1 MKLKS
6 TILFKPVGDFDY
18 ICFSKQLEE
27 AVRLYGCNFEL
38 SSKRLSFHN
47 EDYIASRQQYDAT
60 KMITRLLE
68 FRQDCRKVLGI
79 TSVDIFV
86 PGLNFVFGLADIIGG
101 VALISTARL
110 TTFGAEL
117 EKKSSLIDERVF
129 KEVAHE
135 LGHLF
140 GLTHCHKPNCIMSFA
155 NSLSDVDRKLPILCS
170 DCLNRIR
177 LK

>member
-1 MKLKS
+1 MKPKS
-6 TILFKPVGDFDY
+6 IVLVKPIGDFDY
-18 ICFSKQLEE
+18 MCFSKQLEE
-27 AVRLYGCNFEL
+27 AVRLYGCNLEL
-38 SSKRLSFHN
+38 SSKRLPLHN
-47 EDYIASRQQYDAT
+47 EDYIASRKQYDAT

-68 FRQDCRKVLGI
+68 FRQDGRKVMGI
-79 TSVDIFV
+79 ASVDIFV
-86 PGLNFVFGLADIIGG
+86 PGLNFIFGLADIVEG

-110 TTFGAEL
+110 TTFEAEL
-117 EKKSSLIDERVF
+117 KTKSSLIDERVF

-140 GLTHCHKPNCIMSFA
+140 GLAHCHKPSCIMSFA

-170 DCLNRIR
+170 DCMNRIR